1 MDGDPDNYT
10 PLAPL
15 TPEEYAAQYHATHPS
30 TPQDSV
36 EDTAIKD
43 PEPVLATVAPQFAE
57 EVTGVDVDSL
67 PAFKPFQRMLPAQRI
82 KAQAELAKVATSLP
96 VKFLD
101 QDGSGVSIDADINSL
116 TSEDLDAV
124 AGMVARV
131 QDIVLDAAADR
142 EAMENWL
149 LDQENPMDAVMFA
162 FTKYQATL
170 GN

>member
-1 MDGDPDNYT
+1 
-10 PLAPL
+10 L
-15 TPEEYAAQYHATHPS
+15 
-30 TPQDSV
+30 
-36 EDTAIKD
+36 
-43 PEPVLATVAPQFAE
+43 
-57 EVTGVDVDSL
+57 
-67 PAFKPFQRMLPAQRI
+67 QRMLPAQRI

-96 VKFLD
+96 AKFLD
-101 QDGSGVSIDADINSL
+101 QDGSGVSIDADVNSL

-124 AGMVARV
+124 ADMVTKV
-131 QDIVLDAAADR
+131 QDIVLDAAVDR